1 VLRGDPAAGGQIDA
15 LSHTVGIVGPDAWCV
30 DPQGVMYFFGDGV
43 FYRLAPNSAPE
54 PISRGRMDR
63 TFAAIDTALNT
74 INLMWDELLHGV
86 HIYVTPLTTGAS
98 THFWWDVRTD
108 SFWKE
113 VYPNAVGPTA
123 TLVFQS
129 PTSTARADLLGGQDG
144 YVREISAT
152 AKTDDG
158 TTILS
163 RVKFAPTTPGDVH
176 QNSRISRIT
185 TVLESTSD
193 PVRVS
198 LYAAQSPEEVVAATT
213 PAWSYMV
220 TPQVRYSIP
229 RIQGNSL
236 LLEMKNDSFST
247 AWVTGTNYVVGSQ
260 VVASDGL
267 PYVSLTVHT
276 STTGG
281 SHPTPPGNTTD
292 WVVTTF
298 RTWALESANVVL
310 DLTGRTRHGRI

>member
-1 VLRGDPAAGGQIDA
+1 
-15 LSHTVGIVGPDAWCV
+15 
-30 DPQGVMYFFGDGV
+30 
-43 FYRLAPNSAPE
+43 
-54 PISRGRMDR
+54 
-63 TFAAIDTALNT
+63 
-74 INLMWDELLHGV
+74 
-86 HIYVTPLTTGAS
+86 
-98 THFWWDVRTD
+98 
-108 SFWKE
+108 
-113 VYPNAVGPTA
+113 
-123 TLVFQS
+123 
-129 PTSTARADLLGGQDG
+129 
-144 YVREISAT
+144 
-152 AKTDDG
+152 
-158 TTILS
+158 
-163 RVKFAPTTPGDVH
+163 
-176 QNSRISRIT
+176 
-185 TVLESTSD
+185 
-193 PVRVS
+193 
-198 LYAAQSPEEVVAATT
+198 
-213 PAWSYMV
+213 
-220 TPQVRYSIP
+220 VRYSIP